1 MSSPSSSSLAAP
13 VSQQERIVILDALRG
28 MAILGILLMNIPG
41 FSMAVPS
48 GWDPSV
54 LNEAGTINFKL
65 WHFIDWFPEGTQRA
79 IFSMLF
85 GAGIVLFM
93 KRQEQKLEGVKPL
106 EFFLRRQLWLMVF
119 GLFDAWVLLWWGDIL
134 FDYACYGMIMVV
146 FRNLPVKSLLIGA
159 LVCFLL
165 MVARDNRDFYLE
177 KRTITRGEAVAAI
190 DTTKVKLTD
199 KQKAQLEAMTSFKE
213 KQSHAKKVER
223 NEKTKKQ
230 MTGSYEELYEYRTN
244 NYMNALIHYLYMSI
258 WDVLFFMF
266 LGMAF
271 LKSGIMTGEAPVKYY
286 WIMAVAGLG
295 LGLLL
300 SYYRIKPMI
309 SYQFNQFEYVK
320 HVQFESY
327 TISRALRSLG
337 IFGTV
342 MLLFKSGVFNWLFA
356 LLRPV
361 GQMAFTNYLTQSL
374 ICGIIFYGV
383 GFGYYG
389 SLQRYEVYLVVL
401 AIWVV
406 QIIWS
411 HIWLR
416 FFRFG
421 PLEWCWRSLTY
432 WKKQPMRKANTKE
445 VLSV

>member
-1 MSSPSSSSLAAP
+1 
-13 VSQQERIVILDALRG
+13 
-28 MAILGILLMNIPG
+28 
-41 FSMAVPS
+41 
-48 GWDPSV
+48 
-54 LNEAGTINFKL
+54 
-65 WHFIDWFPEGTQRA
+65 
-79 IFSMLF
+79 
-85 GAGIVLFM
+85 
-93 KRQEQKLEGVKPL
+93 
-106 EFFLRRQLWLMVF
+106 
-119 GLFDAWVLLWWGDIL
+119 
-134 FDYACYGMIMVV
+134 
-146 FRNLPVKSLLIGA
+146 
-159 LVCFLL
+159 
-165 MVARDNRDFYLE
+165 
-177 KRTITRGEAVAAI
+177 
-190 DTTKVKLTD
+190 
-199 KQKAQLEAMTSFKE
+199 
-213 KQSHAKKVER
+213 
-223 NEKTKKQ
+223 
-230 MTGSYEELYEYRTN
+230 
-244 NYMNALIHYLYMSI
+244 MNALIHYLYMSI